1 MLSASASA
9 RKSRAEPDAFGH
21 IRVRFLTGKLCL
33 GQNAL
38 VTGQKIAL
46 TGGKRGF
53 PGTVWWTTAFG
64 QEKVQW
70 TLQFPSR
77 ILKVPIEQNP

>member
-1 MLSASASA
+1 MSNGLLKSAVTPEECPMLSASASA

-21 IRVRFLTGKLCL
+21 VRVRFLTGRLCL
-33 GQNAL
+33 GRNAL

-53 PGTVWWTTAFG
+53 PGTVW
-64 QEKVQW
+64 
-70 TLQFPSR
+70 
-77 ILKVPIEQNP
+77 